1 MKSPESII
9 DAQTTHLLDV
19 VSRYEKEQCQSILEQ
34 ATEQAQ
40 KIVKEAYQNA
50 HQRTTRSFEQMRS
63 QSFQDL
69 KMAEA
74 SLQTEARLARH
85 KLDEAFL
92 EKAWE
97 QLRES
102 LCNRW
107 KEPGFKENWIAE
119 LIRHGSSAL
128 ISKDWTVDYSSSF
141 TDDDV
146 SWLKSSFDLIDLESI
161 SFKPQP
167 DIDAGIRICA
177 GGACID
183 GTIEGVLTQ
192 RDRIEEIFLAS
203 IYSKLVPENVTAEES
218 ND

>member
-9 DAQTTHLLDV
+9 DAQKAHLLDV
-19 VSRYEKEQCQSILEQ
+19 VSQYEKEQCQSIIEQ
-34 ATEQAQ
+34 ASEQAQ
-40 KIVKEAYQNA
+40 KIVKEAYKNA
-50 HQRTTRSFEQMRS
+50 RQRTIRSFEEMRS
-63 QSFQDL
+63 KSFQDL
-69 KMAEA
+69 KIAEA
-74 SLQTEARLARH
+74 SLQTQARLARH

-102 LCNRW
+102 LCNLW

-119 LIRHGSSAL
+119 LIHQSSSAL
-128 ISKDWTVDYSSSF
+128 ISRDWTVDYSSSF
-141 TDDDV
+141 SGDDLR
-146 SWLKSSFDLIDLESI
+146 WLKSSFDSIDLDSI
-161 SFKPQP
+161 SFSPQP

-192 RDRIEEIFLAS
+192 RGRIEEVFLAS
-203 IYSKLVPENVTAEES
+203 IYSKSMPETAITDS
-218 ND
+218 NND

>member
-1 MKSPESII
+1 MKTPESII
-9 DAQTTHLLDV
+9 DAQMTHLLDV

-34 ATEQAQ
+34 ANEQAK
-40 KIVKEAYQNA
+40 KIAKEAYQNA
-50 HQRTTRSFEQMRS
+50 RQRTTRSFEQMRS

-69 KMAEA
+69 KIAEA

-107 KEPGFKENWIAE
+107 KEPGFKQNWIAE
-119 LIRHGSSAL
+119 LIRQGSSAL
-128 ISKDWTVDYSSSF
+128 IARDWTVDYSSSF
-141 TDDDV
+141 SDDDV
-146 SWLKSSFDLIDLESI
+146 RWLKTSFDAVDLDSI
-161 SFKPQP
+161 SFNPQP

-177 GGACID
+177 DGACID

-203 IYSKLVPENVTAEES
+203 IYSKLVPEHVTAELN